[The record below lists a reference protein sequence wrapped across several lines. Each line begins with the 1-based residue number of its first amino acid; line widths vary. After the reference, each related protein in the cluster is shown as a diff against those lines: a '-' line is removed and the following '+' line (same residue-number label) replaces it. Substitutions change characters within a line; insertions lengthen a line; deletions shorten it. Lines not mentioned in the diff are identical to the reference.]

1 MADAGSDDS
10 KAAGKL
16 KVDVNVNFPD
26 AEIFGVKL
34 VNGRPTRAVLNFMN
48 NEDEDISVLVALGA
62 ILTPMDVPGAPDPP
76 QTMRN
81 LTGSKF
87 GTTVPAKSR
96 ESFTY
101 SFATVMHPQ
110 DVTLELKA
118 MVSKGQNLYTLQV
131 FKEGVS
137 IVEAPVS
144 IFDPQM
150 YVSTLS
156 RIHFEC

>member
-1 MADAGSDDS
+1 M
-10 KAAGKL
+10 
-16 KVDVNVNFPD
+16 
-26 AEIFGVKL
+26 

-150 YVSTLS
+150 YVSS
-156 RIHFEC
+156 SCNSS